1 MSCVSISSG
10 DLTHDF
16 GEGVAQ
22 KPLIFNLD
30 SSTTLFA
37 YDVSVDYVTL
47 SHGKPKANFIEKFNM
62 MN

>member
-37 YDVSVDYVTL
+37 YDVSVHTVDYVTWEAK
-47 SHGKPKANFIEKFNM
+47 GKLH
-62 MN
+62 